1 MAKKSTTQA
10 KLVAIAGPIEGQT
23 IELAAG
29 EGWPLMVGREKA
41 DVLIVDGAV
50 SRRHAELSF
59 RDRQWILQDIKSLNG
74 TFVNGRRIDQP
85 VQLRHEDRI
94 RIGATILEFVFP
106 ESWSP
111 PEPTSEQ
118 VSPWV
123 TKPQVAPGDTVAGL
137 DISNL
142 ETGTER
148 ISQEIEL
155 TERIAQAGRHAI
167 NLSHGIKNILQAVI
181 GGREAVDEALAGE
194 NLPQARKAWAI
205 LGRNLD
211 LIQKLVFDMLKF
223 VRQDSPTLVKTNFNS
238 VVRTAVETLR
248 LGTKRQKKKITLQA
262 DAKIPPARL
271 DPDQMYDVVLN
282 LALNAIF
289 AVPAE
294 TGVVRI
300 ETHYDATEKKIIL
313 KIIDNGPGI
322 LDTQVIFEPFHTTK
336 EKAGIGLGLSIAR
349 KMILQHNGTI
359 EVQSQPGQ
367 GATFTVT
374 LPVESPEN
382 S

>member
-1 MAKKSTTQA
+1 MAKKATSQA
-10 KLVAIAGPIEGQT
+10 KLIAIAGPIEGRT
-23 IELAAG
+23 IDLVPG
-29 EGWPLMVGREKA
+29 GGWPLSVGRAKGDIPIA
-41 DVLIVDGAV
+41 DGAV
-50 SRRHAELSF
+50 SRRHAEVSF
-59 RDRQWILQDIKSLNG
+59 RDGQWILQDMSSANG
-74 TFVNGRRIDQP
+74 TFVNGRRIDRP
-85 VQLRHEDRI
+85 VQLRHEDKI
-94 RIGATILEFVFP
+94 RIGTTILQFIFP
-106 ESWSP
+106 ESWNP
-111 PEPTSEQ
+111 PEPESPK

-123 TKPQVAPGDTVAGL
+123 TKPQVSPDDTVAGL

-142 ETGTER
+142 ETGAER

-181 GGREAVDEALAGE
+181 GGREAVDEALASE
-194 NLPQARKAWAI
+194 NIPQARKAWAI

-211 LIQKLVFDMLKF
+211 LIQKLVIDMLKF
-223 VRQDSPTLVKTNFNS
+223 VREDNPTLVKTNFNS
-238 VVRTAVETLR
+238 VVRTAVETLK
-248 LGTKRQKKKITLQA
+248 LGTRRQKKKITLQT

-271 DPDQMYDVVLN
+271 DPDQIYDVVLN

-294 TGVVRI
+294 TGVVKL
-300 ETHYDATEKKIIL
+300 ETHYDAAAKNILL

-322 LDTQVIFEPFHTTK
+322 PDTKIIFEPFHTTK

-349 KMILQHNGTI
+349 KIVLQHKGSI

-367 GATFTVT
+367 GATFIVT
-374 LPVESPEN
+374 LPAESPEN

>member
-1 MAKKSTTQA
+1 MARKATTQA
-10 KLVAIAGPIEGQT
+10 KLVAIAGPVEGQT
-23 IELAAG
+23 FELNPG
-29 EGWPLMVGREKA
+29 GGWPLMVGREKA
-41 DVLIVDGAV
+41 DVLIADRAV

-59 RDRQWILQDIKSLNG
+59 RDGQWVLQDMSSANG
-74 TFVNGRRIDQP
+74 TFVNGRRIDRP

-94 RIGATILEFVFP
+94 RIGTTIMEFIFP

-111 PEPTSEQ
+111 PEPTSEE

-123 TKPQVAPGDTVAGL
+123 TKPQITPGDTVAGL
-137 DISNL
+137 DISHL
-142 ETGTER
+142 ETGAER
-148 ISQEIEL
+148 ISQEIDL

-181 GGREAVDEALAGE
+181 GGREAVDEALASE

-211 LIQKLVFDMLKF
+211 LIQKLVIDMLKF
-223 VRQDSPTLVKTNFNS
+223 VRQDSPTLVRTNFNS

-294 TGVVRI
+294 TGVIKI
-300 ETHYDATEKKIIL
+300 ETHYDAAEKKIIL
-313 KIIDNGPGI
+313 KIVDNGPGI
-322 LDTQVIFEPFHTTK
+322 PDTQVIFEPFHTTK

-349 KMILQHNGTI
+349 KIILQHKGTI

-374 LPVESPEN
+374 LPVESPEE

>member
-1 MAKKSTTQA
+1 MAKKAANQA
-10 KLVAIAGPIEGQT
+10 KLFVMAGPMEGQT
-23 IELAAG
+23 LELNPG
-29 EGWPLMVGREKA
+29 GGWPLMVGREKA
-41 DVLIVDGAV
+41 DIKIADPAV

-59 RDRQWILQDIKSLNG
+59 RDGQWILQDMNSSNG
-74 TFVNGRRIDQP
+74 TFVNGRRIDRP
-85 VQLRHEDRI
+85 VHLRHEDRI
-94 RIGATILEFVFP
+94 RIGATILQFLFLA
-106 ESWSP
+106 SWNP
-111 PEPTSEQ
+111 PEPVSTEI
-118 VSPWV
+118 SPWV
-123 TKPQVAPGDTVAGL
+123 TKRSSSSDDTVSGL

-142 ETGTER
+142 ETGAER

-205 LGRNLD
+205 LCRNFD
-211 LIQKLVFDMLKF
+211 LIQKLVIDMLKF

-238 VVRTAVETLR
+238 VVRTAVETLK
-248 LGTKRQKKKITLQA
+248 LGTKRQKKKIILQA
-262 DAKIPPARL
+262 DPKIPASRL

-289 AVPAE
+289 AVPPE
-294 TGVVRI
+294 TGVVKI
-300 ETHYDATEKKIIL
+300 ETHFDAEGNKILL
-313 KIIDNGPGI
+313 KIIDNGPGMS
-322 LDTQVIFEPFHTTK
+322 DTQIIFEPFHTTK

-349 KMILQHNGTI
+349 KIVLQHGGTI
-359 EVQSQPGQ
+359 EVQSRPGQ

-382 S
+382 